1 MTMIPHPVVS
11 GLVTVLWMVLT
22 GFSTGQLVLGV
33 LVGLIAGASY
43 GRLATDRVRL
53 HRPDLMLTLAGR
65 VALDIIQSNYNVA
78 ALILRER
85 RHHRRRSGFV
95 RIPLDLTN
103 RNALATL
110 AIIITS
116 TPGTAWIE
124 LDPDDNHLLLHVFD
138 LKDEDDWA
146 RTIKTRYEPLLMEI
160 FR

>member
-1 MTMIPHPVVS
+1 MSMIPHPVVS
-11 GLVTVLWMVLT
+11 ILVTILWMVLT

-33 LVGLIAGASY
+33 LVGLIAGVGY

-53 HRPDLMLTLAGR
+53 RRPGMMLRLAGR

-78 ALILRER
+78 ALILHDRR
-85 RHHRRRSGFV
+85 RHRRKSGFV

-110 AIIITS
+110 AIIVTS
-116 TPGTAWIE
+116 TPGTAWID

-146 RTIKTRYEPLLMEI
+146 HTIKTRYEPLLLEI